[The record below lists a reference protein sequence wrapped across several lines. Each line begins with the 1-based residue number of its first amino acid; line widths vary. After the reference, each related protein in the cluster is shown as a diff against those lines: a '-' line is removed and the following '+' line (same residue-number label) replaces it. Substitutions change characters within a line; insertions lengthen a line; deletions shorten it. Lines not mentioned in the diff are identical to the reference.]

1 MKSIKPVNRLF
12 IKNMVCP
19 RCIKVVR
26 EELEKLNVTISYISL
41 GEVHTEQFLNKMVF
55 DKISKVLIENG
66 FELINDENAKIIEK
80 IKNTIIS
87 VVQNYEDEDLSQLNF
102 PIHLSN
108 TIQKDYNY
116 LSSIFSKTE
125 GMTVEHFVILQKIEK
140 VKEYLKYNELTLS
153 EIAYKLGYSSVQ
165 HLSRQFKKNT
175 CLINGFNNIFTIN
188 YRFIKSY
195 ICRSNFH
202 IIIL

>member
-165 HLSRQFKKNT
+165 HLSRQFKKK
-175 CLINGFNNIFTIN
+175 
-188 YRFIKSY
+188 YRTYSQ
-195 ICRSNFH
+195 
-202 IIIL
+202 

>member
-175 CLINGFNNIFTIN
+175 GLTASEFKNNLS
-188 YRFIKSY
+188 YKRKSLD
-195 ICRSNFH
+195 SF
-202 IIIL
+202 